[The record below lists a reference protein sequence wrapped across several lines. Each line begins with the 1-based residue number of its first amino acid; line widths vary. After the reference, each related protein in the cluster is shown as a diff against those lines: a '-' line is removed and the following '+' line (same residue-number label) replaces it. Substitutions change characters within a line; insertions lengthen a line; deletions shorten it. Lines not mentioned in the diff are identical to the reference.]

1 MLTAVLILFPRFY
14 WSKGTGGRS
23 NVTIEWDIPAGTEP
37 GTYRLRYFG
46 HYKRRVSLFRII
58 TVPFE
63 GSSSAFQITAS

>member
-23 NVTIEWDIPAGTEP
+23 NVTIEWHIPAGTEP

-63 GSSSAFQITAS
+63 GSSSAFQITSS